1 MDIKQERT
9 KRNLSVQEMADLL
22 GSSKRTVEA
31 WESGLR
37 NPSPQVKKLIEIG
50 ILDGKLQPKER
61 PNIIE

>member
-9 KRNLSVQEMADLL
+9 KRNLSIQDMADLL
-22 GSSKRTVEA
+22 GVSKRTVEA

-37 NPSPQVKKLIEIG
+37 NPSTQVKKLIEVG
-50 ILDGKLQPKER
+50 ILDGKLQSKEK